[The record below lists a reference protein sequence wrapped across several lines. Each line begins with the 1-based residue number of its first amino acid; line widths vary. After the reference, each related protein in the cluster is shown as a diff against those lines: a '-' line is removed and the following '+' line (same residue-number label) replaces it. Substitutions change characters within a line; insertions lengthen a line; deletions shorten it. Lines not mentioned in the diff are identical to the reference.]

1 MRKGAVLFC
10 FIVRQAYNLS
20 TSDFVERNFCVR
32 AGVPASL
39 RSFKPATGDEV
50 IPWDFL
56 SRLEYSLT
64 DSNPRRRIHSDI
76 KEGLEDITREVMA
89 SINSCS
95 RQRGRVVEERSA
107 LYGYRRVNSYGAD
120 TILDLLLVYRK
131 YRGRKVTLPVRR
143 HVYLHQHFTGTTV
156 ARRYLRI
163 CPHSFAHLVAV
174 VHKSLIPA
182 EQNLSLYRS
191 FRFLKSCDI

>member
-1 MRKGAVLFC
+1 MK
-10 FIVRQAYNLS
+10 I
-20 TSDFVERNFCVR
+20 FVCT
-32 AGVPASL
+32 GVPASL
-39 RSFKPATGDEV
+39 SSFKPTTSDEV
-50 IPWDFL
+50 IPWGFL

-143 HVYLHQHFTGTTV
+143 HVYLHQHFTGTIV
-156 ARRYLRI
+156 DACVFLSAYF
-163 CPHSFAHLVAV
+163 HSISLV
-174 VHKSLIPA
+174 S
-182 EQNLSLYRS
+182 
-191 FRFLKSCDI
+191 

>member
-1 MRKGAVLFC
+1 MVLIMETNRIHSFTKE
-10 FIVRQAYNLS
+10 N
-20 TSDFVERNFCVR
+20 FVY

-39 RSFKPATGDEV
+39 RSFKPATSDEV

-56 SRLEYSLT
+56 LKLEYSLT

-89 SINSCS
+89 SINSYS

-143 HVYLHQHFTGTTV
+143 HVYLHQHFTGTITDTFTIIH
-156 ARRYLRI
+156 A
-163 CPHSFAHLVAV
+163 
-174 VHKSLIPA
+174 
-182 EQNLSLYRS
+182 Q
-191 FRFLKSCDI
+191 

>member
-1 MRKGAVLFC
+1 M
-10 FIVRQAYNLS
+10 
-20 TSDFVERNFCVR
+20 
-32 AGVPASL
+32 PASL
-39 RSFKPATGDEV
+39 LSFKPTLSDEV
-50 IPWDFL
+50 ISWDFL
-56 SRLEYSLT
+56 SKLEYSLT

-89 SINSCS
+89 SINSYS

-143 HVYLHQHFTGTTV
+143 HVYLHQHFTGIYLY
-156 ARRYLRI
+156 RYI
-163 CPHSFAHLVAV
+163 FMSCKYIYVYISFSYHIFILYRFHIFLSIIIVY
-174 VHKSLIPA
+174 VHVLTFKPVNPL
-182 EQNLSLYRS
+182 NLS
-191 FRFLKSCDI
+191 

>member
-1 MRKGAVLFC
+1 
-10 FIVRQAYNLS
+10 
-20 TSDFVERNFCVR
+20 
-32 AGVPASL
+32 VPASL
-39 RSFKPATGDEV
+39 RSFKPATSDEV

-56 SRLEYSLT
+56 SKLEYSLI
-64 DSNPRRRIHSDI
+64 DSNPRRRIHSDV

-89 SINSCS
+89 SINSYS

-143 HVYLHQHFTGTTV
+143 HVYLHQHFTGTIVNLFTFVSLLLIIIIYRLV
-156 ARRYLRI
+156 ARI
-163 CPHSFAHLVAV
+163 EV
-174 VHKSLIPA
+174 LII
-182 EQNLSLYRS
+182 NG
-191 FRFLKSCDI
+191 II

>member
-1 MRKGAVLFC
+1 MHHRFHTCQVRSLGKPAERLICLMKILFNE
-10 FIVRQAYNLS
+10 NL
-20 TSDFVERNFCVR
+20 VC

-39 RSFKPATGDEV
+39 SSFKPATSDEV

-143 HVYLHQHFTGTTV
+143 HVYLHQHFTGTNV
-156 ARRYLRI
+156 DACAFLSSSPI
-163 CPHSFAHLVAV
+163 LSFVCG
-174 VHKSLIPA
+174 
-182 EQNLSLYRS
+182 NS
-191 FRFLKSCDI
+191 FFI

>member
-1 MRKGAVLFC
+1 
-10 FIVRQAYNLS
+10 
-20 TSDFVERNFCVR
+20 
-32 AGVPASL
+32 VPASL
-39 RSFKPATGDEV
+39 RSFKPATSDEV

-56 SRLEYSLT
+56 LKLEYSLT

-89 SINSCS
+89 SINSYS
-95 RQRGRVVEERSA
+95 RQRGRIVEERSA

-143 HVYLHQHFTGTTV
+143 HVYLHQHFIGTITHV
-156 ARRYLRI
+156 FYIYIR
-163 CPHSFAHLVAV
+163 HSVNPINV
-174 VHKSLIPA
+174 CCSLCSQYI
-182 EQNLSLYRS
+182 YTYTH
-191 FRFLKSCDI
+191 FLNVYIY

>member
-1 MRKGAVLFC
+1 MRRNEALPATSAREDSAAKLKTDESLKITL
-10 FIVRQAYNLS
+10 IV
-20 TSDFVERNFCVR
+20 
-32 AGVPASL
+32 AGVPAGL
-39 RSFKPATGDEV
+39 QSFKPTTSDDV

-56 SRLEYSLT
+56 SRSEYSLA

-89 SINSCS
+89 SINACS

-107 LYGYRRVNSYGAD
+107 LYGYRRVDSYGAD

-143 HVYLHQHFTGTTV
+143 HVYLHQHFTGT
-156 ARRYLRI
+156 
-163 CPHSFAHLVAV
+163 F
-174 VHKSLIPA
+174 
-182 EQNLSLYRS
+182 
-191 FRFLKSCDI
+191 

>member
-1 MRKGAVLFC
+1 M
-10 FIVRQAYNLS
+10 
-20 TSDFVERNFCVR
+20 
-32 AGVPASL
+32 
-39 RSFKPATGDEV
+39 
-50 IPWDFL
+50 IPWSFL

-143 HVYLHQHFTGTTV
+143 HVYLHQHFTGTIDACEFV
-156 ARRYLRI
+156 YLDMAFLIRQRNNNQTLIKKLTPFNRCSVKPREINEISILYHAERQSSGRTTIFPI
-163 CPHSFAHLVAV
+163 CG
-174 VHKSLIPA
+174 KSS
-182 EQNLSLYRS
+182 E
-191 FRFLKSCDI
+191 K